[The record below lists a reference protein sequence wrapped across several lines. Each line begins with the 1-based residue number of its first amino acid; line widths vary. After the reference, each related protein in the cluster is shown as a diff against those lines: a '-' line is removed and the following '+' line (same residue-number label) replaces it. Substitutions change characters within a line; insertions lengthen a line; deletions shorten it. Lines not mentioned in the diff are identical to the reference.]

1 MTSVAPMVRYG
12 AQVAAQRRIGLHVS
26 GESDRRLAL
35 RSCDFVVSAF
45 SVGGFESMR
54 HDLEIPLKYGIRQPI
69 GDSIGPGGLMRAL
82 RSIPVMRQFAADA
95 QAECPNAFFLNVSNP
110 LSALTRVLANETD
123 LRVVGLCNEN
133 V

>member
-1 MTSVAPMVRYG
+1 MVRYG

-35 RSCDFVVSAF
+35 RSCDFAVSAF